1 MDIYTLHLALPFLS
15 VFIIETES
23 VRERERARDGDT
35 VHLLVG
41 LVIVICFFFFFFFSS
56 PHKNVKSIIKNP
68 FFGFSCALSKPSIWT
83 SLPFSNNTKRSFQVR
98 CQDLSL
104 VPREQRWMFEESEVN
119 GPVKPSLYGFC
130 FSTIFICVV
139 WFPRKYLLYV
149 CDAWGFFSSRI
160 SFCLF
165 MLALFVFREN
175 MGR

>member
-1 MDIYTLHLALPFLS
+1 MATLCISSSVSLS
-15 VFIIETES
+15 SFAS
-23 VRERERARDGDT
+23 SSS
-35 VHLLVG
+35 
-41 LVIVICFFFFFFFSS
+41 SS

-104 VPREQRWMFEESEVN
+104 VPREQRWMFEEPEVN